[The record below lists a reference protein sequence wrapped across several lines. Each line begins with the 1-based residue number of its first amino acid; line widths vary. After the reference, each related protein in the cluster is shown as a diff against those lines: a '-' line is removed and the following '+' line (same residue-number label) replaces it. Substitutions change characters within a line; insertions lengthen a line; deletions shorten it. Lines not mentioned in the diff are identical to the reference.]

1 MFPRFKHLGQIP
13 KGTIFRNSKR
23 SMFSIGEKNGRR
35 AFMNKG
41 DLFNTICEQYSD
53 EDMKVSLILA
63 KISAKLSAKRLELQM
78 NQKQFAKY
86 LNVSQTM
93 VSKWEKG
100 DYNFT
105 IATLINIFGKLNMD
119 LDIQLSEHRKKIV
132 EKNSEIILFPTQK
145 WEVKNKICRKAPSAS

>member
-1 MFPRFKHLGQIP
+1 
-13 KGTIFRNSKR
+13 
-23 SMFSIGEKNGRR
+23 
-35 AFMNKG
+35 MNKR

-53 EDMKVSLILA
+53 EDIKASLILA

-78 NQKQFAKY
+78 SQKQFAKY
-86 LNVSQTM
+86 LNVSQAM

-105 IATLINIFGKLNMD
+105 ITTLINIFSRLNMD

-132 EKNSEIILFPTQK
+132 EKKSEIIFFPTQK
-145 WEVKNKICRKAPSAS
+145 WEVANKMYRKAPSAS

>member
-1 MFPRFKHLGQIP
+1 
-13 KGTIFRNSKR
+13 
-23 SMFSIGEKNGRR
+23 
-35 AFMNKG
+35 MNKR

-53 EDMKVSLILA
+53 EDIKASLILA

>member
-1 MFPRFKHLGQIP
+1 
-13 KGTIFRNSKR
+13 
-23 SMFSIGEKNGRR
+23 
-35 AFMNKG
+35 MNKG

-105 IATLINIFGKLNMD
+105 IDNLINIFGKLNMD

>member
-1 MFPRFKHLGQIP
+1 MINENIKH
-13 KGTIFRNSKR
+13 FRKTRGMSQEEMAVK
-23 SMFSIGEKNGRR
+23 
-35 AFMNKG
+35 
-41 DLFNTICEQYSD
+41 
-53 EDMKVSLILA
+53 
-63 KISAKLSAKRLELQM
+63 
-78 NQKQFAKY
+78 
-86 LNVSQTM
+86 LNVVRQT